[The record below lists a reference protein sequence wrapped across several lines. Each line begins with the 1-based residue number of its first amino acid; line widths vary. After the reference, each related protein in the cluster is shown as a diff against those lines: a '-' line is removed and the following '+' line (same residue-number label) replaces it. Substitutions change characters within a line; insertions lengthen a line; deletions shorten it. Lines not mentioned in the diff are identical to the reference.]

1 MDIFLPIILCLIFI
15 ILFSLCGWCCKRHRE
30 GTVYGYNGTPVTV
43 TTTHV
48 TATPVVMPP
57 YPVEPMHPTPHT
69 IGVGGPPPVGFVPAG
84 GQAYPAYMGYPPT
97 SGAAPYP
104 PAGPYATGPLSQTA
118 PPPSYSEAVAQPP
131 PTMPMPNMQH
141 DVYAKQSPYNP
152 TYQ

>member
-1 MDIFLPIILCLIFI
+1 MDIFLPIVLCLIFI

-48 TATPVVMPP
+48 SATPVGGAPP

-69 IGVGGPPPVGFVPAG
+69 IGGPPPVGFAPPMGQIG
-84 GQAYPAYMGYPPT
+84 GYPPYMGYPPV

-104 PAGPYATGPLSQTA
+104 PAAPYSSGPPPQTA
-118 PPPSYSEAVAQPP
+118 PPPSYSEAVAQPQP
-131 PTMPMPNMQH
+131 PMPNLQH
-141 DVYAKQSPYNP
+141 DAYAKQAPYNP
-152 TYQ
+152 NYQ